1 MSPLY
6 ATVGAYSLKR
16 LLMSSAAVNNKD
28 LPSQQTPCSISEA
41 LINLRLDI
49 ENADKNC
56 DERWWLKT
64 GLADFDDAF
73 KGLRLGAVTVLAS
86 RPSMGRSALA
96 LNIATNIG
104 ILQKRPTLYLSLDMP
119 VWQLTMRIASQIG
132 EINLS
137 AMQEGRLTLDQD
149 QILGTVI
156 SKAQNA
162 PVHLMHCPYI
172 DIYSLCQKVR
182 KFARDQNNQDAL
194 SPLSLLV
201 IDDLGYAD
209 LQERNRELTAAY
221 ENAMYLL
228 KDLAV
233 ELGIAVLLLSPVNS
247 SAEERENKRP
257 MVGDL
262 PSVAL
267 ARMSDA
273 LLFLYR
279 DEVYRPDSEDR
290 NRAELIMARNQ
301 HDLTGTVYLTT
312 DLQYGRFGC

>member
-1 MSPLY
+1 
-6 ATVGAYSLKR
+6 
-16 LLMSSAAVNNKD
+16 MSSAAVNSND
-28 LPSQQTPCSISEA
+28 LPSQQAPCSISEA

-149 QILGTVI
+149 QSLDTVI
-156 SKAQNA
+156 DKAQNA
-162 PVHLMHCPYI
+162 PVHLMHYPYI

-233 ELGIAVLLLSPVNS
+233 ELGIAVLLSSPVNS

-257 MVGDL
+257 MVTDL
-262 PSVAL
+262 PSIAL
-267 ARMSDA
+267 ARMSDV

-279 DEVYRPDSEDR
+279 DEVYHPDSEDR

-301 HDLTGTVYLTT
+301 HDLTGAVYLTT
-312 DLQYGRFGC
+312 DLNYGRFGY

>member
-1 MSPLY
+1 
-6 ATVGAYSLKR
+6 
-16 LLMSSAAVNNKD
+16 MSSAAVNNKD

-56 DERWWLKT
+56 DDRWWLKT

-73 KGLRLGAVTVLAS
+73 KGLRLGAITVLAS

-119 VWQLTMRIASQIG
+119 VWQLTMRTASQIG

-149 QILGTVI
+149 QSLDTVI
-156 SKAQNA
+156 AKVQNA

-233 ELGIAVLLLSPVNS
+233 ELGIAVLLSSPVNS

-257 MVGDL
+257 MVADL

-267 ARMSDA
+267 ARMSDV

-279 DEVYRPDSEDR
+279 DEVYHPDSEDR
-290 NRAELIMARNQ
+290 NRAELIVARNQ

-312 DLQYGRFGC
+312 DLNYGRFGC

>member
-1 MSPLY
+1 
-6 ATVGAYSLKR
+6 
-16 LLMSSAAVNNKD
+16 MSSVAVNNKD

-86 RPSMGRSALA
+86 MPSMGRTALA

-137 AMQEGRLTLDQD
+137 AMQEGQLTLDQD

-156 SKAQNA
+156 SKAQNT

-182 KFARDQNNQDAL
+182 RLAQDQNNQDAL

-257 MVGDL
+257 IVTDL

-267 ARMSDA
+267 AGMSDA

-279 DEVYRPDSEDR
+279 EEVYRPDSKDR
-290 NRAELIMARNQ
+290 NRAELIMARNR
-301 HDLTGTVYLTT
+301 HDLTGAVYLTT
-312 DLQYGRFGC
+312 DLKYGRFGY

>member
-1 MSPLY
+1 
-6 ATVGAYSLKR
+6 
-16 LLMSSAAVNNKD
+16 MSSAAVNNKD
-28 LPSQQTPCSISEA
+28 LPSQQAPCSISEA

-73 KGLRLGAVTVLAS
+73 KGLRLGAITVLAS

-137 AMQEGRLTLDQD
+137 AMQEGQLTLDQD
-149 QILGTVI
+149 QSLDTVI
-156 SKAQNA
+156 AKAQNA
-162 PVHLMHCPYI
+162 PVHLMYCPYI

-233 ELGIAVLLLSPVNS
+233 ELGIAVLLSSPVNS
-247 SAEERENKRP
+247 SAEERENKHP
-257 MVGDL
+257 MVTDL
-262 PSVAL
+262 PSMAL

-279 DEVYRPDSEDR
+279 EEVYRPDSKGR

-312 DLQYGRFGC
+312 DLQYGRFGY

>member
-16 LLMSSAAVNNKD
+16 VLMSPTAVNNKD

-41 LINLRLDI
+41 LANLRLDI
-49 ENADKNC
+49 ENADKNR

-64 GLADFDDAF
+64 GLVDFDDAF
-73 KGLRLGAVTVLAS
+73 KGLRLGVVTVLAS
-86 RPSMGRSALA
+86 KPSMGRSALA

-104 ILQKRPTLYLSLDMP
+104 IFQKRPTLYLSLDMP

-132 EINLS
+132 EIKVS
-137 AMQEGRLTLDQD
+137 PMQEGRLTLDQD
-149 QILGTVI
+149 HRLDAVI

-162 PVHLMHCPYI
+162 PLHLMHYPYI
-172 DIYSLCQKVR
+172 DIHSLCQKVR
-182 KFARDQNNQDAL
+182 KFAQDQNNQDAL

-201 IDDLGYAD
+201 IDDLEYAD
-209 LQERNRELTAAY
+209 LQMHNSELTAAY

-233 ELGIAVLLLSPVNS
+233 ELNIAVLLLSPLNS
-247 SAEERENKRP
+247 GAEERENKRP
-257 MVGDL
+257 IVTDL
-262 PSVAL
+262 PSLAL
-267 ARMSDA
+267 ARMPDA

-279 DEVYRPDSEDR
+279 DEVYRPDGEDR

>member
-1 MSPLY
+1 
-6 ATVGAYSLKR
+6 
-16 LLMSSAAVNNKD
+16 MSSAAVNNKD

-56 DERWWLKT
+56 DDRWWLKT

-73 KGLRLGAVTVLAS
+73 KGLRLGAITVLAS

-119 VWQLTMRIASQIG
+119 VWQLTMRTASQIG

-233 ELGIAVLLLSPVNS
+233 ELGIAVLLSSPVNS

-257 MVGDL
+257 MVADL

-267 ARMSDA
+267 ARMSDV

-279 DEVYRPDSEDR
+279 DEVYHPDSEDR
-290 NRAELIMARNQ
+290 NRAELIVARNQ

-312 DLQYGRFGC
+312 DLNYGRFGC